1 MAGIE
6 YRMVIVKPKM
16 NPITKPMNGEPQE
29 SSKIIHAPTI
39 PTSDTEQLRI
49 TLTNNASLTFIW
61 VGFHDG

>member
-1 MAGIE
+1 
-6 YRMVIVKPKM
+6 M

-49 TLTNNASLTFIW
+49 TLTNNAS
-61 VGFHDG
+61 